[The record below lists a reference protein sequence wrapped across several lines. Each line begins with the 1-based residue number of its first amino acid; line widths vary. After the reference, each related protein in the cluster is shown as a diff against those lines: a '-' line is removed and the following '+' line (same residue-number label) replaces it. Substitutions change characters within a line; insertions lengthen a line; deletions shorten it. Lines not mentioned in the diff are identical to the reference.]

1 MDFFPNR
8 FTIDKKE
15 EIEDYIN
22 RYAHETSG
30 MTFSSLYMWRDVNH
44 FTYEVIS
51 NFLCVAGLSNFEG
64 FEEDPFVFPL
74 LPLKGE
80 CDAKNMRAALDAI
93 TDRFAQLGKPYV
105 MRLIPKHMIQSYIDL
120 IPAQFLFLT
129 DRANY
134 DYVYRAEDL
143 AGLKGRRYH
152 SKKNLVNRFNREQE
166 GRYEIVP
173 FSVGMAEEALA
184 LLRYIDEK
192 KQVTGFEAD
201 MLHMEADVL
210 MDVLPVYDRLGL
222 EGVALK
228 IDGRLEGYAIGG
240 PLGGDTIVEHIEK
253 ANVDF
258 PGIYQ
263 KLNQAFAQSCL
274 DRYEFIN
281 REEDMGL
288 PGLRKAKTSY
298 RPCRMIEKSIAV
310 FADDT
315 DAIERYRI
323 DEDPGEPEG

>member
-1 MDFFPNR
+1 MDFFSNR
-8 FTIDKKE
+8 ITIDRKE

-30 MTFSSLYMWRDVNH
+30 LTFSSLYLWRDVND
-44 FTYEVIS
+44 FTFEVIS

-64 FEEDPFVFPL
+64 FEDEPFVFPL

-80 CDAKNMRAALDAI
+80 CDAKNMRRALDAV
-93 TDRFAQLGKPYV
+93 TDRFAQLDKPYV

-134 DYVYRAEDL
+134 DYVYRTEDL

-173 FSVGMAEEALA
+173 FSADMAEEALS
-184 LLRYIDEK
+184 LLEYIDEK

-201 MLHMEADVL
+201 MLHMEKGVL
-210 MDVLPVYDRLGL
+210 MDALPEYRRLGL
-222 EGVALK
+222 EGVALR
-228 IDGRLEGYAIGG
+228 IDGKLEGYAIGG
-240 PLGGDTIVEHIEK
+240 LLGSDTIVEHVEK

-263 KLNQAFAQSCL
+263 KLNQEFAKACL
-274 DRYEFIN
+274 GRYEFIN

-288 PGLRKAKTSY
+288 AGLRKAKTSY

-315 DAIERYRI
+315 EAIERYGI
-323 DEDPGEPEG
+323 DEEPLE

>member
-1 MDFFPNR
+1 MDFFSNR
-8 FTIDKKE
+8 ITIDKKE
-15 EIEDYIN
+15 ELEDYIN

-30 MTFSSLYMWRDVNH
+30 MTFSSLYLWRDVND

-51 NFLCVAGLSNFEG
+51 SFLCVAGQSNFEG
-64 FEEDPFVFPL
+64 FEEEPFVFPL

-80 CDAKNMRAALDAI
+80 CDAKNMRRALDAV
-93 TDRFAQLGKPYV
+93 TDRFRQLDKPYV
-105 MRLIPKHMIQSYIDL
+105 MRLIPSHMIQSYIDL

-134 DYVYRAEDL
+134 DYVYRTEDL

-152 SKKNLVNRFNREQE
+152 SKKNLVNRFDREQA

-173 FSVGMAEEALA
+173 FSADMADEALA
-184 LLRYIDEK
+184 LLRYIDAK

-201 MLHMEADVL
+201 MLRMEQNVL
-210 MDVLPVYDRLGL
+210 MDALPAYSRLGL
-222 EGVALK
+222 EGVGLR

-240 PLGGDTIVEHIEK
+240 PLGTDTIVEHIEK

-263 KLNQAFAQSCL
+263 KLNQAFAQLCL
-274 DRYEFIN
+274 GRYEFIN

-288 PGLRKAKTSY
+288 AGLRKAKTSY

-315 DAIERYRI
+315 EAIERYRI
-323 DEDPGEPEG
+323 DEEPLE